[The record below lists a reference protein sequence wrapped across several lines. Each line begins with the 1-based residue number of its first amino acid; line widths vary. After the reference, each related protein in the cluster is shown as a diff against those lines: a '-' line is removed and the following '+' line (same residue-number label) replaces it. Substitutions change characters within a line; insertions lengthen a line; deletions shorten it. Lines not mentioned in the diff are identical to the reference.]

1 MKRYIKPQIEI
12 LNTNLSEDMLQTASS
27 QEPAE
32 VEGGYGQ
39 ERSIL
44 VCRRA
49 VGTESSLAVRH
60 NNRQRVGVKTE
71 VKER

>member
-32 VEGGYGQ
+32 VDGG
-39 ERSIL
+39 
-44 VCRRA
+44 
-49 VGTESSLAVRH
+49 LAKKDPFSFADEQSEQDDPLHSDITTNSVW
-60 NNRQRVGVKTE
+60 E
-71 VKER
+71 

>member
-32 VEGGYGQ
+32 VDWGMAKKDPFSFADEQ
-39 ERSIL
+39 SEQDDPLHSDITTNS
-44 VCRRA
+44 VW
-49 VGTESSLAVRH
+49 E
-60 NNRQRVGVKTE
+60 
-71 VKER
+71 